1 MGVFAAP
8 IRAWPPFDS
17 VLQFV
22 TDEVS
27 SNFGLARVKRHVT
40 SKRRIVSICIPRFRW
55 MNSIV
60 DNCEART
67 VGK

>member
-1 MGVFAAP
+1 MGVLAAP

-40 SKRRIVSICIPRFRW
+40 SKRNRIDLHTEVS
-55 MNSIV
+55 M
-60 DNCEART
+60 DE
-67 VGK
+67 